1 MKFAPNML
9 LALVGLR
16 LSRCTP
22 RRLLGLAFA
31 LGMGFGFA
39 LWKNRSCLLGFP
51 PVGGGVGLAGAARR
65 FFLFPASD
73 VGQSGFASGLGL
85 FSPSHDGSINDVH
98 ELLAGTFGIIIGEVL
113 VVQPQLKL
121 HAWGVLD
128 LAVQ

>member
-1 MKFAPNML
+1 MTELTFVAVPTTSIGEMKFAPNML

-73 VGQSGFASGLGL
+73 VGQSGFASGWT
-85 FSPSHDGSINDVH
+85 V
-98 ELLAGTFGIIIGEVL
+98 
-113 VVQPQLKL
+113 
-121 HAWGVLD
+121 
-128 LAVQ
+128 LAVS